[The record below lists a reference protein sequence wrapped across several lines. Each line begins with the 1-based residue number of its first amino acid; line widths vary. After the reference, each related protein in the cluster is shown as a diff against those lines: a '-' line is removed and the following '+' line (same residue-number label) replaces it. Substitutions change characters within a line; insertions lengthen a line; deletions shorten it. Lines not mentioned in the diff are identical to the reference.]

1 MTSPAYVYE
10 LAHCVF
16 GETSRTWLDHPNERL
31 AFACPRDLI
40 DSGGKGNLDKVVELL
55 QEHSTA
61 KAVRRTSAVL
71 EAAQL
76 LNEQQ
81 GLF

>member
-1 MTSPAYVYE
+1 MTSPAYVYQ
-10 LAHCVF
+10 LAHRVF
-16 GETSRTWLDHPNERL
+16 GNSSRTWLATPNEHL

-40 DSGGKGNLDKVVELL
+40 ESGGKGNLSKVVSLL

-61 KAVRRTSAVL
+61 KAVRRTSAIL
-71 EAAQL
+71 EAAQIL
-76 LNEQQ
+76 DEQQ